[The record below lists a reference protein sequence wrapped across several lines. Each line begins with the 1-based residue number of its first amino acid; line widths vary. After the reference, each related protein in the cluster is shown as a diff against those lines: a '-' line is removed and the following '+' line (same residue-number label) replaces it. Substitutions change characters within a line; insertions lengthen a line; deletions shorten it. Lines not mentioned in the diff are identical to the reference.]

1 MHEHAMPYKKIVF
14 VCVNQRPSGERVCC
28 AGGGGLVLYAKL
40 KNMIKER
47 GLRGRVRVSK
57 AGCLNRCEDGPNI
70 MVFPDNVWYSHVAE
84 ADLEPLVTRLVE
96 SLRAE
101 GQLPRNYGG

>member
-1 MHEHAMPYKKIVF
+1 M
-14 VCVNQRPSGERVCC
+14 CC

-40 KNMIKER
+40 KNMIKR

-57 AGCLNRCEDGPNI
+57 AGCLDRCEDGPNI

-84 ADLEPLVTRLVE
+84 ADLRTARDAPGRIA
-96 SLRAE
+96 RAE
-101 GQLPRNYGG
+101 GQLPQDSGG